1 MNNYSATRNINIGEV
16 FKITRPNGT
25 IVFIEVQSINDL
37 NAPGPGLAT
46 KFTLN
51 PSTHNFGYKLNWH
64 NCYSFGNGVESNR
77 IKDNFNQ
84 PFLSPGVRVSTI
96 FEDYKEE
103 NRTNGLIFS
112 GLYNNI
118 SSINELNQ
126 FVQAE
131 NITKEVNPT
140 YGSIQKLHARD
151 SDLVVL
157 CEDKVL
163 KVVANKNAL
172 YSADG
177 NPELTASKDV
187 LGQVI
192 PYIGE
197 FGISK
202 NPESFA
208 SEAYRSYFTDKQRG
222 VVLRLSKDGLT
233 PISLHGMKDY
243 FKDNLKKH
251 NNLIGSYDK
260 KKDEYNIVLKDKS
273 LNLFQPAVLEGET
286 VLGTEELLPNGNFDS
301 AGVGWEVNFNM
312 TNVNLGNWDFSNNDA
327 QYDSSG
333 TGVTYAE
340 SQGLNIVEGK
350 TYRIT
355 FELTTGCTNSNGYFI
370 LANHTVIPNPDPN
383 NHGGITHNN
392 IDLAMGVTTAGIY
405 SVDWLQGS
413 QNTGIIRLYLTEDFD
428 GVIDNISVKEF
439 ITPSKTLSFNE
450 NVKGWTSFK
459 SFTPEN
465 ALGCSGDYY
474 TFNKGE
480 LYKHHDESV
489 DRNTFYGD
497 FVDSSINV
505 LLNDGPSHI
514 KTFHTIDYEGSQSK
528 ITANTD
534 TTIDTSY
541 YNLEDKEG
549 WAVESLT
556 TDKEKG
562 MINEFIEKEGKWF
575 NYIKGVNEDINTDT
589 DFGSS
594 NIQGAG
600 VLLTTPLIEETDN
613 LGVVTALDDLRLQV
627 NSINTSMQVGDD
639 LYYVKAANL
648 TGNVDP
654 ANIIKY
660 DNTIG
665 EILSTN
671 FPNYT
676 MHEIIVE
683 QANYVLNL
691 PELEQGDFI
700 MFAKNKTINNS
711 SISGYYADLE
721 FKNNSTKKAELFAV
735 ASEIS
740 ESSK

>member
-1 MNNYSATRNINIGEV
+1 MEYAPQNNINTGEV

-25 IVFIEVQSINDL
+25 IVFIEIQSIDNLD
-37 NAPGPGLAT
+37 APGPGLAT

-77 IKDNFNQ
+77 VKDNFNQ

-96 FEDYKEE
+96 FEDYKKE

-112 GLYNNI
+112 GIYNNI
-118 SSINELNQ
+118 SSVNELNQ
-126 FVQAE
+126 FIQAE
-131 NITKEVNPT
+131 NITKETNPT

-151 SDLVVL
+151 SDLIVL

-172 YSADG
+172 YNADG

-187 LGQVI
+187 LGQAI

-243 FKDNLKKH
+243 FKDSLKNADK
-251 NNLIGSYDK
+251 LIGSYDK
-260 KKDEYNIVLKDKS
+260 KKDEYNLTTITLHQK
-273 LNLFQPAVLEGET
+273 ET
-286 VLGTEELLPNGNFDS
+286 V
-301 AGVGWEVNFNM
+301 
-312 TNVNLGNWDFSNNDA
+312 
-327 QYDSSG
+327 
-333 TGVTYAE
+333 
-340 SQGLNIVEGK
+340 
-350 TYRIT
+350 
-355 FELTTGCTNSNGYFI
+355 
-370 LANHTVIPNPDPN
+370 
-383 NHGGITHNN
+383 
-392 IDLAMGVTTAGIY
+392 
-405 SVDWLQGS
+405 
-413 QNTGIIRLYLTEDFD
+413 
-428 GVIDNISVKEF
+428 
-439 ITPSKTLSFNE
+439 SFNE

-459 SFTPEN
+459 SFIPEN
-465 ALGCSGDYY
+465 AIACSGDYY
-474 TFNKGE
+474 TFDKGE
-480 LYKHHDESV
+480 LYKHHDESA
-489 DRNTFYGD
+489 DRNTFYGA
-497 FVDSSINV
+497 FVDSSVNV

-528 ITANTD
+528 ITENTN
-534 TTIDTSY
+534 TSIDTSY
-541 YNLEDKEG
+541 YNLEDKPG
-549 WAVESLT
+549 WYLESLT
-556 TDKEKG
+556 TDKEYG
-562 MINEFIEKEGKWF
+562 RVNEFIEKEGKWF
-575 NYIKGVNEDINTDT
+575 NYIKGINEDINTDT

-600 VLLTTPLIEETDN
+600 VLLTTPLIDETDD

-648 TGNVDP
+648 TGNTDP
-654 ANIIKY
+654 AAIIKY
-660 DNTIG
+660 NNTIK

-683 QANYVLNL
+683 QANYTLSS

-711 SISGYYADLE
+711 SVSGYYADLE
-721 FKNNSTKKAELFAV
+721 FKNNSKQKAELFAV

>member
-1 MNNYSATRNINIGEV
+1 MEYAPQNNINTGEV

-25 IVFIEVQSINDL
+25 IVFIEIQSIDNLD
-37 NAPGPGLAT
+37 APGPGLAT

-77 IKDNFNQ
+77 VKDNFNQ

-96 FEDYKEE
+96 FEDYKKE

-112 GLYNNI
+112 GIYNNI
-118 SSINELNQ
+118 SSVNELNQ
-126 FVQAE
+126 FIQAE
-131 NITKEVNPT
+131 NITKETNPT

-151 SDLVVL
+151 SDLIVL

-172 YSADG
+172 YNADG

-187 LGQVI
+187 LGQAI

-243 FKDNLKKH
+243 FKDSLKNADK
-251 NNLIGSYDK
+251 LIGSYDK
-260 KKDEYNIVLKDKS
+260 KKDEYNLTTITLHQK
-273 LNLFQPAVLEGET
+273 ET
-286 VLGTEELLPNGNFDS
+286 V
-301 AGVGWEVNFNM
+301 
-312 TNVNLGNWDFSNNDA
+312 
-327 QYDSSG
+327 
-333 TGVTYAE
+333 
-340 SQGLNIVEGK
+340 
-350 TYRIT
+350 
-355 FELTTGCTNSNGYFI
+355 
-370 LANHTVIPNPDPN
+370 
-383 NHGGITHNN
+383 
-392 IDLAMGVTTAGIY
+392 
-405 SVDWLQGS
+405 
-413 QNTGIIRLYLTEDFD
+413 
-428 GVIDNISVKEF
+428 
-439 ITPSKTLSFNE
+439 SFNE

-465 ALGCSGDYY
+465 AIACSGDYY
-474 TFNKGE
+474 TFDKGE
-480 LYKHHDESV
+480 LYKHHDESA
-489 DRNTFYGD
+489 DRNTFYGA
-497 FVDSSINV
+497 FVDSSVNV

-528 ITANTD
+528 ITENTN
-534 TTIDTSY
+534 TSIDTSY
-541 YNLEDKEG
+541 YNLEDKPG
-549 WAVESLT
+549 WYLESLT
-556 TDKEKG
+556 TDKEYG
-562 MINEFIEKEGKWF
+562 RVNEFIEKEGKWF
-575 NYIKGVNEDINTDT
+575 NYIKGINEDINTDT

-600 VLLTTPLIEETDN
+600 VLLTTPLIDETDD

-648 TGNVDP
+648 TGNTDP
-654 ANIIKY
+654 AAIIKY
-660 DNTIG
+660 DNTIK

-683 QANYVLNL
+683 QANYTLSS

-711 SISGYYADLE
+711 SVSGYYADLE
-721 FKNNSTKKAELFAV
+721 FKNNSKQKAELFAV